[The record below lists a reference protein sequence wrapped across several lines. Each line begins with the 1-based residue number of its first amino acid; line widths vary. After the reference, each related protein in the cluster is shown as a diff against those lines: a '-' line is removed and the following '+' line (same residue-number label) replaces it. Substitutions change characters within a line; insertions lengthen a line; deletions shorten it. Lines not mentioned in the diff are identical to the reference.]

1 VPTLERRVI
10 NLEEI
15 LADFI
20 AESRRITA
28 SIHEEIAEMRLSNAR
43 TDRILLE
50 IQQRADRDRQQADRD
65 RQQADRDRQQADK
78 DRQQAD
84 KDRKDFN
91 RRMAIL
97 TDQQGLM
104 IENMVWPNLPRIA
117 EEVFGGDS
125 MIFSGIR
132 LKRRHS
138 GESGWNMEIDLLAA
152 SPNQVLVCE
161 AKSKVDAAKARE
173 FLDKLAGFTAYFPEY
188 EQHQLMPMMAS
199 IAFDDSVLKHLT
211 KQGILALGFGGD
223 TMDLLNPELLAGRR
237 KA

>member
-1 VPTLERRVI
+1 MPTLERRVI
-10 NLEEI
+10 NLEET

-28 SIHEEIAEMRLSNAR
+28 AIHEEIAEMRLSNAR

-50 IQQRADRDRQQADRD
+50 LQQRADKERQQADKERQQADR
-65 RQQADRDRQQADK
+65 

-117 EEVFGGDS
+117 TDVFGGES
-125 MIFSGIR
+125 MVFSGIR
-132 LKRRHS
+132 LKRRHL

-152 SPNQVLVCE
+152 SPGQVLVCE
-161 AKSKVDAAKARE
+161 AKSKVDATKARE

-188 EQHQLMPMMAS
+188 GQHQLLPMMAS

-223 TMDLLNPELLAGRR
+223 TMDLLNPELLTGRR
-237 KA
+237 SA